1 MPTAISS
8 SRAVRHPS
16 ADRGDGVR
24 PTPSWTNSGAGA
36 ASETDYERLFHRVV
50 NLLPDP
56 IGLAP
61 RVVPKG

>member
-1 MPTAISS
+1 
-8 SRAVRHPS
+8 
-16 ADRGDGVR
+16 VR